1 MSSDIK
7 PVIFTIDSA
16 GNLNL
21 NCGVN
26 KYDDTH
32 CNYTGKL
39 ADTFEYP
46 YTIELTFNISS
57 HASITSCYY
66 SKDNWFNS
74 KISELSPKSQTGKF
88 TFSDASTCAVSIYT
102 IERGTTFGG
111 WVNWANSI
119 NNYTFT
125 KQ

>member
-57 HASITSCYY
+57 HSSASCHREDDWF
-66 SKDNWFNS
+66 DNN
-74 KISELSPKSQTGKF
+74 IGRLNPKLQTGKF
-88 TFSDASTCAVSIYT
+88 TFRDASTCSTSIYT
-102 IERGTTFGG
+102 IHRWWSVASVSWKRWDF
-111 WVNWANSI
+111 
-119 NNYTFT
+119 NNFK